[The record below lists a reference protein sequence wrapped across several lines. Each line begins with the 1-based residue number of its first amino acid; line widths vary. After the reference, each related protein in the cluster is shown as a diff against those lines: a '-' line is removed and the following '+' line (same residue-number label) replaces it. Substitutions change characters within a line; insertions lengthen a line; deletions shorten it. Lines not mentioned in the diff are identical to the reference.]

1 MSNKTFI
8 AIIVMILVIFAF
20 IYVEAPPIT
29 SDSQARKEVSEYVE
43 MKQKI
48 NFDDIDETV
57 TSKETQKQQTSAQS
71 HNANYSA
78 SETTQKSATVKKTVT
93 FNPNTRESENEK
105 PKKTFN
111 LGDSKGNITATSDT
125 VYIKVHWSNV
135 EQKEKGG
142 YTISVKTNTIITE
155 NIIMQNLL
163 KKGYILTEIT
173 RGQENINRYA
183 VEPIYS
189 FDINVRESID

>member
-1 MSNKTFI
+1 
-8 AIIVMILVIFAF
+8 MILVIFAF

-29 SDSQARKEVSEYVE
+29 SDPQARKEVSEYVE

-57 TSKETQKQQTSAQS
+57 TSKETQKQQTSAPS
-71 HNANYSA
+71 HNANYNT
-78 SETTQKSATVKKTVT
+78 SETTQKNVTVKKTVNFT
-93 FNPNTRESENEK
+93 PTIKESENEK

-111 LGDSKGNITATSDT
+111 LGNNKDNVTASSDT
-125 VYIKVHWSNV
+125 VYIKVHWTNT

-155 NIIMQNLL
+155 NIIMQILSE
-163 KKGYILTEIT
+163 KGYTLTEIT
-173 RGQENINRYA
+173 KGQENINKHA